1 MRRVPNSWKPTES
14 ASMLWLIVAAIL
26 IGWLAFLV
34 LGHPVVISP

>member
-1 MRRVPNSWKPTES
+1 
-14 ASMLWLIVAAIL
+14 MLWLMVAAIL